1 MLEAQHSDLL
11 RGLTASEL
19 EIVLSRI
26 GRRHYAAGEIILR
39 RGEAGDSLY
48 VIDTGLVCVVVPNR
62 DGIES
67 VVAQLGPGQMFG
79 EMSILT
85 GRPRSAEVRA
95 LVATDVSVLPVADFF
110 DVAGRSPTI
119 LLNIGRVLAGR
130 LAHMSRTDT
139 HREQRALVVLVG
151 PTQPLV
157 GSLLATNL
165 TVALAAAS
173 RRRATLLDL
182 PADRAARLPGREWAP
197 GLDQIRVGGDA
208 FLHAST
214 ISLGAISVHAAD
226 LPDAREMIEGG
237 GVEAAVRAISQVA
250 RASEFVV
257 VNLTGPLTPLT
268 ERVVS
273 LASRVYVVA
282 STGLLG
288 STELQ
293 AQIQR
298 YRKLLASTATL
309 GLILLARDGTAGG
322 MVRQQ
327 VQSLYGMPDCLT
339 LSGQADLLREA
350 GQVEAPLVLRA
361 PALATSRSLSYLA
374 REVAGLRVGLAL
386 GSGAAR
392 GVAHVGVVAALH
404 RLRIPIDVVTGTSI
418 GSLVGAG
425 VAMGMDLGQ
434 IEETMSRLVDLWQ
447 AALRPNMPRFSV
459 FSPQG
464 LDRIVHQL
472 AGDLRIEEL
481 TIPYGAVA
489 TDLLSGRPVNIFQG
503 SVAQAIRAS
512 ISIPMVFP
520 PVFAGDYVLVDGFLT
535 NPVPTIFARQLGA
548 DVVIASNLSQPTAD
562 ADLPPIELAE
572 PITNAPGSKV
582 TPPNIITTYMRCSD
596 IVMSGRGDHDCL
608 SADLTVRPRLP
619 QLSWRE
625 FQKGGV
631 PMLAGQQAVEEQS
644 ATLRELLPW
653 LRPGA

>member
-19 EIVLSRI
+19 EMVLSRI
-26 GRRHYAAGEIILR
+26 ERRHYAAGQTILQ

-48 VIDTGLVCVVVPNR
+48 VIDTGLVCVTIPGR
-62 DGIES
+62 DGVES
-67 VVAQLGPGQMFG
+67 VVAQLGPGQIFG

-110 DVAGRSPTI
+110 EVAGRSPTI

-130 LAHMSRTDT
+130 LALMSRADT

-165 TVALAAAS
+165 TVALAATS
-173 RRRATLLDL
+173 RRRSTLLDL

-197 GLDQIRVGGDA
+197 DLDQIRVGGDA
-208 FLHAST
+208 FLHASA
-214 ISLGAISVHAAD
+214 ISLGAVSIHAAD
-226 LPDAREMIEGG
+226 LPDARAVLEVG
-237 GVEAAVRAISQVA
+237 GVEATIRAISQVA

-257 VNLTGPLTPLT
+257 VNLTGPPSPLA

-273 LASRVYVVA
+273 LASRVYVLA

-288 STELQ
+288 SKELQ
-293 AQIQR
+293 SQIQR

-309 GLILLARDGTAGG
+309 GLILLARDGTVGET
-322 MVRQQ
+322 VRQQ
-327 VQSLYGMPDCLT
+327 VQSLYGLPDCLT
-339 LSGQADLLREA
+339 LGGQADLLREA
-350 GQVEAPLVLRA
+350 DQVEAPLVLRA
-361 PALATSRSLSYLA
+361 PALATSRSLSRLA

-404 RLRIPIDVVTGTSI
+404 RLRVPIDVVTGTSI
-418 GSLVGAG
+418 GALVGAG
-425 VAMGMDLGQ
+425 IAMGMDLGQ

-459 FSPQG
+459 FSPRG

-472 AGDLRIEEL
+472 AGDLRIDEL
-481 TIPYGAVA
+481 SLPYGAVA
-489 TDLLSGRPVNIFQG
+489 TDLVTGRPVNIFQG

-548 DVVIASNLSQPTAD
+548 DVVIASNLARPTAES
-562 ADLPPIELAE
+562 DLAPIELGE
-572 PITNAPGSKV
+572 PITNAPARKMS
-582 TPPNIITTYMRCSD
+582 PPNIIETYMRCSD
-596 IVMSGRGDHDCL
+596 IVMSGRGEHDCL
-608 SADLTVRPRLP
+608 SADLTIRPRLS
-619 QLSWRE
+619 QLSWHE
-625 FQKGGV
+625 FQKGGA
-631 PMLAGQQAVEEQS
+631 PMLAGEQAVDEQV